1 MLHKHVTHDPSEV
14 GAPFSWLSA
23 VMSTI
28 PARPPAIL
36 YGTAWKAERTAEL
49 VHLAILQG
57 FRGIDTAA
65 QRKHYREDLVGLG
78 VQSACKALGLSRK
91 DIWLQTK
98 FTPISGQ
105 DVQGPIPYDPEAN
118 VADQVCSSFK
128 HSLQHLH
135 PAATLPD
142 IRQLFIQYAVSAK
155 NGSHQPEAPLQ
166 DVYIDSYLFHSPLS
180 TLQATL
186 EAWRVME
193 AWSMQALCGTL
204 ALATCTIPIFLACY
218 LKRHASSHMCCRTG
232 GMPQRATMYHYWR
245 NSRLCSHPTCTHYH
259 LIRSSM
265 PAWRHVPAVLDPDRQ
280 PAPAPV

>member
-1 MLHKHVTHDPSEV
+1 
-14 GAPFSWLSA
+14 
-23 VMSTI
+23 MSTI

-49 VHLAILQG
+49 VHLAFLQG

-98 FTPISGQ
+98 FTPINGQ
-105 DVQGPIPYDPEAN
+105 DIQGPIPYDPEAN

-142 IRQLFIQYAVSAK
+142 IRQLLVQYAVSAK
-155 NGSHQPEAPLQ
+155 NGSQHQEAPLQ

-180 TLQATL
+180 TLPATL

-193 AWSMQALCGTL
+193 ALVDAGLVRYIGFSNVYDPQ
-204 ALATCTIPIFLACY
+204 IFSVLFEKARIKPY
-218 LKRHASSHMCCRTG
+218 VLQNRWHASTG
-232 GMPQRATMYHYWR
+232 HDL
-245 NSRLCSHPTCTHYH
+245 S
-259 LIRSSM
+259 LI
-265 PAWRHVPAVLDPDRQ
+265 HI
-280 PAPAPV
+280 